1 MEEAS
6 ITLLL
11 TEANEFRD
19 EITYLREASK
29 SKNCIVQ
36 ILLEIHKVLQDA
48 TNSKTFNRITKIHT
62 KLKVY
67 APEKVATNI
76 MSPVTRIF
84 QLLIALNYYW
94 TVQKIPMKVTMFYLQ
109 NSSMSTITLI
119 AILKARSSI
128 QMVPTSISNV
138 NRRTAAKHKRKRG
151 KHKIDKNVTV
161 IECDSMVKDVKGWE
175 ISGQN

>member
-19 EITYLREASK
+19 EIAYLREASK

-36 ILLEIHKVLQDA
+36 ILLEIQKVLRDA

-62 KLKVY
+62 KLKVC
-67 APEKVATNI
+67 APEKVATN

-119 AILKARSSI
+119 AISSI

-138 NRRTAAKHKRKRG
+138 NRSCQT
-151 KHKIDKNVTV
+151 
-161 IECDSMVKDVKGWE
+161 
-175 ISGQN
+175 

>member
-36 ILLEIHKVLQDA
+36 ILLEIQKVLRDA

-62 KLKVY
+62 KLKVC
-67 APEKVATNI
+67 APEKVATN
-76 MSPVTRIF
+76 MSHVTRIF

-94 TVQKIPMKVTMFYLQ
+94 TVQKIPMKVTMFYVQ
-109 NSSMSTITLI
+109 NSSMPTITLI

-128 QMVPTSISNV
+128 QMVPTSI
-138 NRRTAAKHKRKRG
+138 KYFKCK
-151 KHKIDKNVTV
+151 
-161 IECDSMVKDVKGWE
+161 
-175 ISGQN
+175 